1 MKIAT
6 FGPGDDYAGRP
17 GSQGDDA
24 PGCLFAIFEIV
35 AAVIVLVALLAGKS
49 HAQEIGPAPCHSDTP
64 AYCYPHQLYFPL
76 AMHQHDDEEIDR

>member
-1 MKIAT
+1 MINV

-17 GSQGDDA
+17 GPQGDDT
-24 PGCLFAIFEIV
+24 PGCLFAAFEIV
-35 AAVIVLVALLAGKS
+35 AAVIVLVTLLAGRS